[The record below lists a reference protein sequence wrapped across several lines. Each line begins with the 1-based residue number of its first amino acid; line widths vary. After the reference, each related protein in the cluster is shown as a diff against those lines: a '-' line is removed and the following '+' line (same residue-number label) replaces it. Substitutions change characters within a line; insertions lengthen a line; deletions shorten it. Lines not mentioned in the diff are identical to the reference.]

1 MNYIKTYEQLKEDN
15 GYSASGGGKLKH
27 EVTLPNNWKIYLQG
41 NPYAQAVLNTVLT
54 KQGGMAS
61 DRQWEILQRAKR
73 GDKGPYHPKN

>member
-1 MNYIKTYEQLKEDN
+1 MKSIKTYEQLIEEIQDQ
-15 GYSASGGGKLKH
+15 SDSGKFVHQL
-27 EVTLPNNWKIYLQG
+27 TLPNNWKIYVQG

-73 GDKGPYHPKN
+73 GDKTPYHPKN